1 MAYLNQPLRNRTLLA
16 CLVGVALLL
25 AIGFIRPL
33 VIQAQQPAS
42 ATVFEGARLITGDG
56 GAPVENSAFIV
67 ENGRFTA
74 VGRKGQIKVPSGAA
88 RVDLT
93 GKTVMPAI
101 VDAHKHLAVTRDVLV
116 DQLQHFAYYGVGA
129 VMSLGQDTGDVAFQ
143 VRAETIPNAA
153 RFRTAG
159 RGITAPEPGR
169 TQAPFWVTTEAET
182 RKAVQE
188 MAAKKV
194 DIIKIWVDDR
204 DHTVTKL
211 SPELYRAAIDE
222 AHKHGLRTIA
232 HIYTLEDAKGV
243 LRAGIDAFAHSVRDK
258 DIDDEF
264 LQMMK
269 AKPKIIVDPNLPD
282 RGARVDRSWLGDG
295 IRAAEFAKLQAESKD
310 DPKAAQFFGIQSRNL
325 NRLNAA
331 GIKIALGT
339 DGPIPWAAHE
349 EMADMV
355 ASGMSPAQVIVAAT
369 RNAAELAN
377 VADAGTVAARK
388 SADFLVLDA
397 NPLDDITN
405 TRRISAV
412 YLRGAQVDR
421 AALRARST
429 SSARLKRT
437 GPDAL
442 LALR

>member
-1 MAYLNQPLRNRTLLA
+1 MRLTFRAGLSSTACLIAAAYLMPSLA
-16 CLVGVALLL
+16 T
-25 AIGFIRPL
+25 
-33 VIQAQQPAS
+33 AQQ
-42 ATVFEGARLITGDG
+42 ATVYEGARLMTGDG
-56 GAPVENSAFIV
+56 SAPITDGAFVV

-74 VGRKGQIKVPSGAA
+74 VGRKGQLKVPAGAA
-88 RVDLT
+88 HVDLT

-101 VDAHKHLAVTRDVLV
+101 VDAHKHLSVKRDELI
-116 DQLQHFAYYGVGA
+116 DQLQHLAYYGIGA
-129 VMSLGQDTGDVAFQ
+129 AMSLGQDTGDAAFQ

-153 RFRTAG
+153 RLHTAG
-159 RGITAPEPGR
+159 RGLTAPEPGR
-169 TQAPFWVTTEAET
+169 TQAPFWVTTVAEV
-182 RKAVQE
+182 RKDVQE
-188 MAAKKV
+188 DAAKKV

-222 AHKHGLRTIA
+222 AHKHHLRTIA
-232 HIYTLEDAKGV
+232 HIYYLEDAKGV

-269 AKPKIIVDPNLPD
+269 ARPNIIVDPNLPD
-282 RGARVDRSWLGDG
+282 RGVRVDRSWLRDG
-295 IRAAEFAKLQAESKD
+295 MTAAEFQKVQAESKN
-310 DPKAAQFFGIQSRNL
+310 DPKAQAFFGIQSRNL
-325 NRLNAA
+325 AKLNAN

-355 ASGMSPAQVIVAAT
+355 ASGMTPAQVIVAST
-369 RNAAELAN
+369 RNSAELMGL
-377 VADAGTVAARK
+377 ADGGTIAARK

-405 TRRISAV
+405 TRRINAV
-412 YLRGAQVDR
+412 YLRGAKVDR
-421 AALRARST
+421 AALRGKWT
-429 SSARLKRT
+429 GSASN
-437 GPDAL
+437 
-442 LALR
+442 

>member
-1 MAYLNQPLRNRTLLA
+1 MFLA
-16 CLVGVALLL
+16 FVFSAVAPL
-25 AIGFIRPL
+25 AIE
-33 VIQAQQPAS
+33 AQQPA
-42 ATVFEGARLITGDG
+42 AVTVYEGARLITGDG
-56 GAPVENSAFIV
+56 SAAVENSAFIV
-67 ENGRFTA
+67 ENGRFSA
-74 VGRKGQIKVPSGAA
+74 VGRKGQLKVPAGAA
-88 RVDLT
+88 HVDLT

-101 VDAHKHLAVTRDVLV
+101 VDAHKHLAVTRDALV

-169 TQAPFWVTTEAET
+169 TQAPFWVTSVAEV
-182 RKAVQE
+182 RKDVQE

-211 SPELYRAAIDE
+211 SPELYTAAIDE
-222 AHKHGLRTIA
+222 AHKHNLRAIA
-232 HIYTLEDAKGV
+232 HIFTLEDAKGV

-269 AKPKIIVDPNLPD
+269 AKRNMIVDPNLPD
-282 RGARVDRSWLGDG
+282 RGVRVDRSWLRDG
-295 IRAAEFAKLQAESKD
+295 MTAAELAKLQAESKD
-310 DPKAAQFFGIQSRNL
+310 DPKAQQFFGIQSHNL
-325 NRLNAA
+325 GKLNAA

-355 ASGMSPAQVIVAAT
+355 ASGMTPAQVIVAAT

-377 VADAGTVAARK
+377 VADAGMVAPRK
-388 SADFLVLDA
+388 SADFLVLNA

-412 YLRGAQVDR
+412 YLRGSQVDR
-421 AALRARST
+421 ASMKARWT
-429 SSARLKRT
+429 SGS
-437 GPDAL
+437 
-442 LALR
+442 